1 MFFAFIV
8 FLIAAND
15 NSLPHLFT
23 WLNRMYLLDERS
35 EDILER
41 LLAAG
46 VGQRPVIFV
55 GHSMGGLIIKKM
67 LVAAQNSGNEA
78 AEAIAKNTKGTGSC
92 YDSDPKNI

>member
-1 MFFAFIV
+1 
-8 FLIAAND
+8 
-15 NSLPHLFT
+15 
-23 WLNRMYLLDERS
+23 MYLLDERS

-41 LLAAG
+41 LLVAG

-92 YDSDPKNI
+92 YDRDPINIWLWSEFLYSHKMIKLLF

>member
-1 MFFAFIV
+1 
-8 FLIAAND
+8 
-15 NSLPHLFT
+15 
-23 WLNRMYLLDERS
+23 MYLLDERS

-92 YDSDPKNI
+92 YDSDPINIWLCSEFLHSHKITFLRQFLDEILSK